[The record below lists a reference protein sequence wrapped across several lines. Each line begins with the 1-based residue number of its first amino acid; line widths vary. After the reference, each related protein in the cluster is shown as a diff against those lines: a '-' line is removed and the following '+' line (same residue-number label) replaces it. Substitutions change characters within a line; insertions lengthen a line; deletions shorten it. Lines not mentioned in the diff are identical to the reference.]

1 MKYLLT
7 FLLFCSVASCQWFDS
22 KAPDEQE
29 LLEQRLNEI
38 NLKEVS
44 SYPSIAGCDAVMDKN
59 ERKECFL
66 ATMATL
72 IQEKLTR
79 DTLIVEYPEAD
90 TIKVEVTVFPDATLN
105 FEPKFEVDS
114 ITYDTTAVYR
124 AIKNSL
130 TNFPDV
136 EPAQK
141 EGIPVTTKF
150 TLPVVI
156 NVE

>member
-1 MKYLLT
+1 M
-7 FLLFCSVASCQWFDS
+7 VSCKWFDT

-38 NLKEVS
+38 NLREVS
-44 SYPSIAGCDAVMDKN
+44 SYPSIAGCDALMDKN

-66 ATMATL
+66 STMAAL
-72 IQEKLTR
+72 IQKKLTA
-79 DTLIVEYPEAD
+79 DTLIVEYAEAD

-105 FEPKFEVDS
+105 FEPKFETDS
-114 ITYDTTAVYR
+114 TAYDTTAVYR
-124 AIKNSL
+124 VIKSSL
-130 TNFPDV
+130 VNFPEI

-156 NVE
+156 NIE